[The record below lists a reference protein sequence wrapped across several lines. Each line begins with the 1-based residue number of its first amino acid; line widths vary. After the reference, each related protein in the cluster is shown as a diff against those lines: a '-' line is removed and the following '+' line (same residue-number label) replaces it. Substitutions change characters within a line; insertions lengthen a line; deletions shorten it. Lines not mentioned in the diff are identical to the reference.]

1 MMIECLY
8 FFRNTRN
15 DIPHIFSFGCVPL
28 PGTILSL
35 YLDPQRSR
43 RGQILDDIG
52 LGGGTKLFFIYFAEL
67 LENPKRSG
75 THPRF

>member
-1 MMIECLY
+1 MIEHLY
-8 FFRNTRN
+8 FFRNTHN
-15 DIPHIFSFGCVPL
+15 DIPHIFSFGCAPL

-35 YLDPQRSR
+35 YLAPKQQE
-43 RGQILDDIG
+43 GKILDNTG
-52 LGGGTKLFFIYFAEL
+52 LRGGTKLFFIYFAEL